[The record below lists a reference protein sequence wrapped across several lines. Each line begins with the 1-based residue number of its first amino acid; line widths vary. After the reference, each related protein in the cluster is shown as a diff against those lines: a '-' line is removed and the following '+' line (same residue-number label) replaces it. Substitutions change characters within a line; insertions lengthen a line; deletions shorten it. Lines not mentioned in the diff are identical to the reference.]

1 MTTKETPESDY
12 MSPDLGSTKYY
23 YQLDH
28 EQDIHLTATDSSS
41 VKWGQ

>member
-1 MTTKETPESDY
+1 MTTKETPESHY
-12 MSPDLGSTKYY
+12 MSPDLGSTKY